1 MKVIVPMAGRGS
13 RLRPHTLTTPK
24 PLVPVGGKP
33 IVHRLVEDIASVC
46 EDKIEEIAFVIGDF
60 GAEVEKELIEVAEK
74 LGAKG
79 TICYQDKPLGTA
91 HAVWCAKELLD
102 GPVVVAFAD
111 TLFKA
116 DFKLDNA
123 VDGILWVKQIEDPS
137 AFGVI
142 QLNESGAIVDFVEKP
157 QTFVSDLAMIGIYYF
172 KEGQDLLAEINYLL
186 DNEVI
191 KSGEYQLPDALR
203 RLVEKGQTFKPGE
216 VNEWLDCG
224 NKEVTVYTN
233 QRVLEFDKE
242 KGLNTVDAS
251 VSLTNAVI
259 IPPCY
264 IGKDVVLENAIVGPH
279 VSLGNG
285 TKVTNSVV
293 SNTIVQENSFI
304 SNANLKDSMIG
315 NFTAFRGK
323 PSDISLG
330 DYSTID

>member
-1 MKVIVPMAGRGS
+1 
-13 RLRPHTLTTPK
+13 
-24 PLVPVGGKP
+24 
-33 IVHRLVEDIASVC
+33 
-46 EDKIEEIAFVIGDF
+46 
-60 GAEVEKELIEVAEK
+60 
-74 LGAKG
+74 
-79 TICYQDKPLGTA
+79 
-91 HAVWCAKELLD
+91 LLD

-116 DFKLDNA
+116 DFKLDNS

-142 QLNESGAIVDFVEKP
+142 KMDENGAIVDFVEKP
-157 QTFVSDLAMIGIYYF
+157 KTFVSDLAMIGIYYF
-172 KEGQDLLAEINYLL
+172 KEGKDLLSEINYLL

-233 QRVLEFDKE
+233 QRVLEFDRE
-242 KGLNTVDAS
+242 KGIETIDSS
-251 VSLTNAVI
+251 VSITNGII

-264 IGKDVVLENAIVGPH
+264 IGKGVVIENAVVGPH

-285 TKVTNSVV
+285 TKVTNSLV

-304 SNANLKDSMIG
+304 NNANLKDSMIG
-315 NFTAFRGK
+315 NFAAFRGK
-323 PSDISLG
+323 SSDISLG